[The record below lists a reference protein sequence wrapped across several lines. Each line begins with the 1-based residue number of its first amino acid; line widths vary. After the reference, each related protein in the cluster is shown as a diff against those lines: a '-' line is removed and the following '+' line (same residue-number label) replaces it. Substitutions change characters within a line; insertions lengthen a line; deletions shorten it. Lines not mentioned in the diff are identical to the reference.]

1 MGDSVIGG
9 ESGHRALGVGSSS
22 VSRSASTDPGAEPTV
37 DATTEV
43 DANPGRWP
51 VTGVY
56 LAVSLAIGAWTG
68 WRWFN
73 GGAGNILSYTTEDD
87 PRGALVAGQLTFFL
101 QVVMV
106 LASQLVFLVPVLR
119 RRLHR
124 PAVTTVAVL
133 AGILAVL
140 ELLVTGYLGIVV
152 GGIMWSGESPP
163 PIIRPLAG
171 TLAWAAPPIVLTA
184 GAIALRLAITDPP
197 RREASAAVLI
207 TVLVG
212 MSFTMVLAA
221 AWF

>member
-1 MGDSVIGG
+1 M
-9 ESGHRALGVGSSS
+9 A
-22 VSRSASTDPGAEPTV
+22 
-37 DATTEV
+37 DATSED
-43 DANPGRWP
+43 DANPGWWP
-51 VTGVY
+51 VTGLY
-56 LAVSLAIGAWTG
+56 LVVSLATAAWAV

-73 GGAGNILSYTTEDD
+73 GGAGDILSYTTADN
-87 PRGALVAGQLTFFL
+87 PRGALVAGQLTFLL
-101 QVVMV
+101 QILMV

-124 PAVTTVAVL
+124 PAVTAVVVL

-152 GGIMWSGESPP
+152 GGIMWSGEGSP

-184 GAIALRLAITDPP
+184 GAIALRLAIADQP
-197 RREASAAVLI
+197 RRGASAAVLI